1 MSKHT
6 SARIAWKNNK
16 QKNKTPKQNFFQ
28 KTTQFF
34 ANFILE
40 REQMTDLTLTL
51 TGTTFMKLMY
61 LMKKTTME
69 VSGYGLSKKDNLFYI
84 LAGLLLLQGIL
95 NISLCGAAGCASRGD
110 RQKKVYEF
118 KKYKPEK

>member
-1 MSKHT
+1 MNNLLKDWST
-6 SARIAWKNNK
+6 GRIIRLLAGIG
-16 QKNKTPKQNFFQ
+16 FGVY
-28 KTTQFF
+28 
-34 ANFILE
+34 AII
-40 REQMTDLTLTL
+40 
-51 TGTTFMKLMY
+51 
-61 LMKKTTME
+61 
-69 VSGYGLSKKDNLFYI
+69 SKDNLFYI